1 MVYNQWRLKKL
12 DQITIVLDGKW
23 SGYSLE
29 ENSQFIILLLFTY
42 HQQIKIQIQFL
53 FFFLFVFLGPYPQYM
68 EVPRL
73 GFKLEL
79 HCWPTLQ
86 PQQLRIQSCVCDL
99 HQSSPQSW
107 ILNPLSGAR
116 DWACILMDTSQ
127 VRYRWATMGTPSS

>member
-53 FFFLFVFLGPYPQYM
+53 FFFFSFCLFRAVSAAYGSSQA
-68 EVPRL
+68 
-73 GFKLEL
+73 
-79 HCWPTLQ
+79 
-86 PQQLRIQSCVCDL
+86 RIQ
-99 HQSSPQSW
+99 
-107 ILNPLSGAR
+107 IGASLL
-116 DWACILMDTSQ
+116 AYTTAP
-127 VRYRWATMGTPSS
+127 ATQDPELCL